1 MLPNAS
7 KEPGK
12 PTKSTAKCRQLSPK
26 EKERLFNKYVMPNL
40 KDIKSLTKHYTD
52 NYQDVDDNYNYCLAQ
67 LYNYIGSYNP
77 AKYMTK
83 I

>member
-12 PTKSTAKCRQLSPK
+12 PTKSIAKCRQLSPK

-52 NYQDVDDNYNYCLAQ
+52 NYQGTSFRFYAMRHFCKFLIITRIYNSFL
-67 LYNYIGSYNP
+67 
-77 AKYMTK
+77 
-83 I
+83 

>member
-40 KDIKSLTKHYTD
+40 KDIKS
-52 NYQDVDDNYNYCLAQ
+52 CF
-67 LYNYIGSYNP
+67 
-77 AKYMTK
+77 AKWSTISVRITRNK
-83 I
+83 S